1 MLLRSGK
8 EYNPLIVSNKNK
20 NENENENVIINL
32 RYKKYYDNDEFSL
45 YDFYL
50 IFSITLV
57 GYVIIY
63 SEVYP
68 Y

>member
-1 MLLRSGK
+1 K
-8 EYNPLIVSNKNK
+8 NKNK
-20 NENENENVIINL
+20 NENMNVEM

-63 SEVYP
+63 NEVYP